1 MSVATQSMPPPPT
14 PGLNGSAAG
23 KPADGA
29 NGVHK
34 EPKFASGLILPPPE
48 IKSVIDRT
56 ALFVARSAN
65 PPQFEDKIRENQR
78 GDPKFAFL
86 NPVDPYHAYYRHR
99 MDKVVRGELE
109 EEAAPKEEK
118 APEKAAEAAPVDL
131 GEEPPQPEFIL
142 DIPNISAIDLDIMKL
157 TALFT
162 ARRGRPFLAALSTRE
177 GRNYQFDFLRP
188 THSLFGYFNRLVDQ
202 YSRVLLPSKEM
213 LAQLK
218 ERTHDGARW
227 KDLEV
232 ARKRARW
239 QQLKAEQDKKRED
252 DKEAERIA
260 FAEIDWHDYAIVQ
273 TIEFTAADAM
283 AELPPPMS
291 VQEVENMTLAQK
303 RMAAMIMETTA
314 EEVEAHRARQAA
326 AEAEAAAAVGQAG
339 NNAQDQDDTAME
351 QSDDEDDEAKER
363 KRREEEERQREI
375 ERARAIQASA
385 ESGGPMKIR
394 TDYVPKL
401 HKKGVEKLTTCTI
414 CGQQIPVDELQ
425 EHMRIELLDPKW
437 KSQRDALEAR
447 KAQASELQRGANV
460 VSSLKN
466 LARTRVDIFG
476 AEADEEKRKKEEE
489 EERLRR
495 REREKVVW
503 DGHTASKA
511 NTLDKF
517 STNVN
522 FDEQIAAIH
531 RAKGLG
537 PQEANAIG
545 PGIGPAAA
553 PAPFNSLPPAP
564 PSLPQPPTGAGA
576 PALNPAY
583 SAATVSSGPQPA
595 SVFPPQPAPVML
607 PPLHYQGMDAAQPF
621 GYQPPPAGAPMMHPA
636 RAAALAAPMPGGP
649 QVGMVRSADEM
660 EGGSQDDIPPAKR
673 QRVAKLP
680 GGALYP
686 EQDWINMHPHPIS
699 LRVQL
704 PNEPS
709 KPEWKF
715 DGSIVT
721 IPDLPLN
728 LLVSTLRDRILQH
741 TGSIVGASRIRLS
754 YAGKML
760 TNMQTI
766 AVYNLEDEDLVV
778 LSVRDEKKKK

>member
-14 PGLNGSAAG
+14 PGVNGSGPAA
-23 KPADGA
+23 KPADGT
-29 NGVHK
+29 NGTHK

-56 ALFVARSAN
+56 AQFVARSAN

-86 NPVDPYHAYYRHR
+86 NPADPYHAYYRHR

-109 EEAAPKEEK
+109 EEAAPKEAKPEEK
-118 APEKAAEAAPVDL
+118 VVEAAPVDL
-131 GEEPPQPEFIL
+131 GEEPPTPEFIL
-142 DIPNISAIDLDIMKL
+142 NIPNITAIDFDIMKL

-162 ARRGRPFLAALSTRE
+162 ARRGRPFLAALSARE

-202 YSRVLLPSKEM
+202 YSKVLLPSKEM

-218 ERTHDGARW
+218 ERTEDGARW
-227 KDLEV
+227 KDLEA

-273 TIEFTAADAM
+273 TIEFTAADAT

-303 RMAAMIMETTA
+303 RMAAMVMETTA
-314 EEVEAHRARQAA
+314 EDVEAHRARQAA
-326 AEAEAAAAVGQAG
+326 AEAEAAAAVGGAG
-339 NNAQDQDDTAME
+339 AASPDDDTAME

-375 ERARAIQASA
+375 ERAKAIQASS
-385 ESGGPMKIR
+385 EVGGPMKIR

-401 HKKGVEKLTTCTI
+401 QRKGVEKLTTCTI

-495 REREKVVW
+495 REREKIVW
-503 DGHTASKA
+503 DGHTATKA

-553 PAPFNSLPPAP
+553 PAPLNTLPPAP
-564 PSLPQPPTGAGA
+564 PSLPQPPSGPGAA
-576 PALNPAY
+576 TLNPAY

-595 SVFPPQPAPVML
+595 SAFPQPAPVML

-621 GYQPPPAGAPMMHPA
+621 GYQPPPPGAPMMHPA
-636 RAAALAAPMPGGP
+636 RAAAMATPMPVGGP
-649 QVGMVRSADEM
+649 QVGMTRSADEM
-660 EGGSQDDIPPAKR
+660 EGSQDDVPPAKR
-673 QRVAKLP
+673 QRVPKLP

-686 EQDWINMHPHPIS
+686 EQDWINMHP
-699 LRVQL
+699 
-704 PNEPS
+704 
-709 KPEWKF
+709 PEWKF
-715 DGSIVT
+715 DGSVVT

-741 TGSIVGASRIRLS
+741 TGSIVGTSKIRLS
-754 YAGKML
+754 YGGKML